1 MENITNLHCEIQ
13 SRSQG
18 GVLLLLTGR
27 LDSSTVPA
35 FDTQVEEV
43 VSILQVGQPLVVDF
57 GRVTY
62 ISSMGIR
69 SLLKARKALQV
80 KGSALSMIHMQPQV
94 ASVLQ
99 MANLYF

>member
-1 MENITNLHCEIQ
+1 MNLHYEIQ

-27 LDSSTVPA
+27 LDSSTASA
-35 FDTQVEEV
+35 FDRQVEEV
-43 VSILQVGQPLVVDF
+43 VSSLQVGHPLVLDF

-69 SLLKARKALQV
+69 SLLKARKALQE
-80 KGSALSMIHMQPQV
+80 KGGAVSMIHMQPQV